1 MASLSLGKT
10 LASVMRRGVPEQAF
24 EACAAHDRLLLENVA
39 HLAQQ
44 AVPELDVTRAT
55 VKMEKDVYVLRIP
68 ASTSELTV
76 DLSQLRDVEAYSPFR
91 IVQVG
96 VKLEKEGASVV
107 PSALLVLQPSLYQ
120 IWPFPPFG
128 RTNGLRAIGCSVEE
142 GGARS
147 V

>member
-44 AVPELDVTRAT
+44 AVPELDVTRAA
-55 VKMEKDVYVLRIP
+55 VRMDKDVYVLRIP
-68 ASTSELTV
+68 ASTSEITV
-76 DLSQLRDVEAYSPFR
+76 DLSQLREIEAYSPFR

-96 VKLEKEGASVV
+96 AKLEKEGASVEV
-107 PSALLVLQPSLYQ
+107 RVATENRPLAFSEVD
-120 IWPFPPFG
+120 IVRITKRKRFG
-128 RTNGLRAIGCSVEE
+128 
-142 GGARS
+142 
-147 V
+147 